1 VEAELEAFSRAR
13 AEGPTTTARASAS
26 SYSINGEEKGGHAG
40 SNLRESVYPSTS
52 SAAEPGKRLAS
63 ELYTDDDVDVDDDD
77 DISHSSDAD
86 VAPFAREWRSN
97 GESDNTHDDE
107 DDDTPAT
114 NAFRWRDELRAARAE
129 REQQARDFDTRRRA
143 AEQEA
148 ATFRSERAAPSTFS
162 SSSSSSSASSSTPFF
177 SSSSSSST
185 PFFSSSSSPY
195 AGPDTERADRE
206 ADRSWSGR
214 AEPKEETKR
223 TSTGAPEGPLTT
235 EILEGWSVKQLVA
248 ELRRCGC
255 TSLMMAYGAS
265 KKELIAKVSFLLLYH
280 HYHYMGSSAYHNDF
294 P

>member
-13 AEGPTTTARASAS
+13 AEGPTTTARSS
-26 SYSINGEEKGGHAG
+26 SGSYSINGEEKGGKTG

-52 SAAEPGKRLAS
+52 SAAGPEKTGGARFAS
-63 ELYTDDDVDVDDDD
+63 DLYADVDEDDDDDDDDDD

-97 GESDNTHDDE
+97 GESDNTHDNS

-148 ATFRSERAAPSTFS
+148 ATFRSERAAPSSF
-162 SSSSSSSASSSTPFF
+162 SSSSSASSSTPFF

-195 AGPDTERADRE
+195 AGPQSERADRE

-214 AEPKEETKR
+214 AEPKEEPKR
-223 TSTGAPEGPLTT
+223 ASTGAPEGPLTT

-265 KKELIAKVSFLLLYH
+265 KKELIAKVCFLNMCYPNH
-280 HYHYMGSSAYHNDF
+280 
-294 P
+294 